1 MEIDRRAFLA
11 LALAGGA
18 APRALWATTQA
29 DPLYLAARRRGER
42 YEAVVLGPDGR
53 DRLAVPMP

>member
-53 DRLAVPMP
+53 D